1 MKDSFCQPCLFFFIE
16 SATNLETI
24 KESYTN
30 TVNELNQELLAM
42 KEAYDQ
48 LDAEKQILMDELEKR
63 PINSEFSP
71 INLSDEVC
79 DVIYLSFS
87 IMFEFFRFL
96 YKPVVQMWSQKTKNC
111 NNYVKISLFLLHNML
126 N

>member
-1 MKDSFCQPCLFFFIE
+1 MEDSFCQSCLFFFIE

-42 KEAYDQ
+42 KEAYDE
-48 LDAEKQILMDELEKR
+48 LDAQKQVLMNELEKR

-71 INLSDEVC
+71 INLSDEVG
-79 DVIYLSFS
+79 DIIHLSSFYYL
-87 IMFEFFRFL
+87 
-96 YKPVVQMWSQKTKNC
+96 
-111 NNYVKISLFLLHNML
+111 
-126 N
+126 